1 MTTWALKP
9 GQPTWKPQY
18 PGYPTQTYRIGDHLY
33 STGGSEAQK
42 PPNRMTHCKQ
52 VYQWQIEHFNEVA
65 ASQRDQAQ
73 GATDRA
79 ASRATISFVD
89 KAANDLNNISTAKIG
104 DKMDATDMLNNDLKK
119 TLADLEAELKLLDTC
134 MADTQAGIDSKK
146 EPLDAVNYYINLRAT
161 RYQGEK
167 LCDPEKLALEK
178 MRATLNESLRLLES
192 ALAAEQNEKMR
203 LLVKKAALEADIADK
218 TAAHA
223 IDTKAKA
230 ITMTNR
236 PVTAPGMPLAGSAGT
251 SLRGYG
257 GGSLQTNLLYAP
269 YDPVQWRMSSKHIID
284 ESRKIMQVSLRLRE
298 KSAQLLLDRQAEEGA
313 VYADLYAAW
322 QETMARIA
330 EVMARTEGEI
340 AGVKGESSAIEG
352 QVDAVGASYNLKQHG
367 LGVVTDRLAT
377 RSTRPMRE
385 LVQDPAQRALA
396 NELTNLKLHSRNLMA
411 SATALGQDHTNLAK
425 MLEQLEETMALKQ
438 SSMDIEKQGE
448 PLMTLLQ
455 ANSTRLGGSSF
466 IEPASLTP
474 GELANVFRSP
484 DKRPITAL
492 PANRLSL
499 SRVYATR

>member
-1 MTTWALKP
+1 
-9 GQPTWKPQY
+9 
-18 PGYPTQTYRIGDHLY
+18 
-33 STGGSEAQK
+33 
-42 PPNRMTHCKQ
+42 
-52 VYQWQIEHFNEVA
+52 
-65 ASQRDQAQ
+65 
-73 GATDRA
+73 
-79 ASRATISFVD
+79 
-89 KAANDLNNISTAKIG
+89 
-104 DKMDATDMLNNDLKK
+104 
-119 TLADLEAELKLLDTC
+119 
-134 MADTQAGIDSKK
+134 
-146 EPLDAVNYYINLRAT
+146 
-161 RYQGEK
+161 
-167 LCDPEKLALEK
+167 
-178 MRATLNESLRLLES
+178 
-192 ALAAEQNEKMR
+192 
-203 LLVKKAALEADIADK
+203 
-218 TAAHA
+218 
-223 IDTKAKA
+223 
-230 ITMTNR
+230 
-236 PVTAPGMPLAGSAGT
+236 
-251 SLRGYG
+251 
-257 GGSLQTNLLYAP
+257 
-269 YDPVQWRMSSKHIID
+269 
-284 ESRKIMQVSLRLRE
+284 
-298 KSAQLLLDRQAEEGA
+298 
-313 VYADLYAAW
+313 
-322 QETMARIA
+322 
-330 EVMARTEGEI
+330 VMARTEGEI